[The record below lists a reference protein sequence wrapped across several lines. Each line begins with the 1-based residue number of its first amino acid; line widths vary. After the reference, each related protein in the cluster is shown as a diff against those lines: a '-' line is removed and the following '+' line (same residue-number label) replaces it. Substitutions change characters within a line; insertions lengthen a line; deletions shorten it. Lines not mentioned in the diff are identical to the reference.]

1 MHRNVNNMK
10 LTHITLIHH
19 LLEESARVLPEK
31 CALVH
36 GEVRA
41 SYASL
46 NREANHLAHRLI
58 NHGMLPG
65 ENVVLLLENCREYL
79 IAYYAILKAGGVAV
93 PLNPDLKPESLN
105 NLLTNVSPRV
115 IIASSKCERTLKALD
130 YSSLSVRNL
139 IITKPKLKWSE
150 SSLDVITFE
159 EIIGNGNSTNPDV
172 QLDESNLAS
181 IIFTSGS
188 TGKPKGVMLSHRNI
202 VANTRSIVS
211 YLKLT
216 SSDIQMVVLPFFYVM
231 GKSLLN
237 THVAAGGTIV
247 INNTFAYPASVIQ
260 QMIDEQV
267 TGFSGVP
274 STYAYLLHRSPLKD
288 CRSKLVSLR
297 YCSQAGGHLARHTKE
312 ELLKTLPEHTEMFV
326 MYGATEAAARLT
338 YVEPERVR
346 DKMDSIGIPIPGVT
360 MKVLSE
366 NGIELPKMQVGEL
379 VASGA
384 NIMLGYWQDPDG
396 TAKVLNR
403 DGYRTGDMGYQ
414 DEDGYFHVVG
424 RKDNQLKV
432 GGHRVD
438 PQEIEDVLISTGL
451 VIEATVLGLEDALAG
466 QRLVALAVPISQETT
481 QQDILL
487 ICSRQLPRHKVPSE
501 IRFARMLPKNSNGKV
516 DRGAC
521 SEIFTLHI
529 SGGENT

>member
-1 MHRNVNNMK
+1 MGSHVR
-10 LTHITLIHH
+10 LIHH
-19 LLEESARVLPEK
+19 FLEESAKEHPDK

-36 GEVRA
+36 GDVRA
-41 SYASL
+41 TYKAL
-46 NREANHLAHRLI
+46 NLDANRLAHRLI
-58 NHGMLPG
+58 KQGLKPG
-65 ENVVLLLENCREYL
+65 DCTVLLLENCREYF
-79 IAYYAILKAGGVAV
+79 IAYYAVLKVGGVAV
-93 PLNPDLKPESLN
+93 PLNPDLKPDSLN
-105 NLLTNVSPRV
+105 SLLSAISPLV
-115 IIASSKCERTLKALD
+115 IIASAKCEKAL
-130 YSSLSVRNL
+130 SSLVFSTLSVRHL
-139 IITKPKLKWSE
+139 FITRPKLKWVE
-150 SSLDVITFE
+150 GLLDVSSFE
-159 EIIGNGNSTNPDV
+159 EIIDSEEITNPALP
-172 QLDESNLAS
+172 LDDATLAS

-288 CRSKLVSLR
+288 CRTRLVSLR

-312 ELLKTLPEHTEMFV
+312 ELLKTLPEHTEMFI
-326 MYGATEAAARLT
+326 MYGATEASARLT

-346 DKMDSIGIPIPGVT
+346 DKMDSIGIPIPGVI
-360 MKVLSE
+360 MKVLGE
-366 NGIELPKMQVGEL
+366 NGIVLPKMQVGEL

-396 TAKVLNR
+396 TAKVLNHH
-403 DGYRTGDMGYQ
+403 GYRTGDMGYQ

-481 QQDILL
+481 QQDILMH
-487 ICSRQLPRHKVPSE
+487 CSRQLPRHKVPSE
-501 IRFARMLPKNSNGKV
+501 IRFARSLPKNSNGKI